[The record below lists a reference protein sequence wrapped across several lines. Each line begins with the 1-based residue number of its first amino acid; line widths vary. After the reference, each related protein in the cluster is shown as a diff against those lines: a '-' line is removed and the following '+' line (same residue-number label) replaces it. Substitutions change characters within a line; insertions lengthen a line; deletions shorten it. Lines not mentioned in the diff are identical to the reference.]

1 MVGVCI
7 NGNLFIYLVSCSD
20 LLSRAH
26 IWTLEGDVGHAPLVD
41 FALNEKNI
49 ANSVV
54 LVVLDFS
61 QPWLLV
67 ESLEKWLKVLENHIE
82 VLKTKLAAG
91 EFDTLT
97 KASTL

>member
-1 MVGVCI
+1 
-7 NGNLFIYLVSCSD
+7 
-20 LLSRAH
+20 
-26 IWTLEGDVGHAPLVD
+26 VGHAPLVD

-49 ANSVV
+49 SNSVV